1 MPVLQREEY
10 RARARTLASYLVT
23 GAGHGCAHGYDG
35 VRSEGELEE
44 HLQSFDEIALPG
56 ELARLHDRIDA
67 ACAEDF
73 EWGQFEV
80 WWENPAREHRLSSAQ
95 YVLGRMYRHDDVFLR
110 ALLRQARLQRSEEP
124 LHPLV
129 RGRSTV
135 DLAWARLLYYF
146 YQDRNIEQ
154 WRRGDWTPSDMRGPG
169 RI

>member
-10 RARARTLASYLVT
+10 RARARMLASYLVT
-23 GAGHGCAHGYDG
+23 GAGHGYDG

-44 HLQSFDEIALPG
+44 HLQRFDEIALPG

-95 YVLGRMYRHDDVFLR
+95 YVLGRMYSHDDLFLR
-110 ALLRQARLQRSEEP
+110 ALLRQAQLQRSEEP
-124 LHPLV
+124 LHADGVESEAPSEAPSEAQSDDSN
-129 RGRSTV
+129 RTIAYDGKAC
-135 DLAWARLLYYF
+135 D
-146 YQDRNIEQ
+146 
-154 WRRGDWTPSDMRGPG
+154 TPPPAKCW
-169 RI
+169 